1 MKHLSL
7 ILIMLIFGINLFAQK
22 IGGTIENEINEK
34 IPGAIIKIQEN
45 DRQSTSDK
53 NGYFEFKN
61 VKRGDYTIEIS
72 FIGYETLV
80 KKVSVKSKDINISV
94 KLKQSDIIADE
105 VIVTA
110 TRADNK
116 TPIAY
121 TNLNQKDIDKHNN
134 GQDIPYLLDL
144 TPSVVITSDAGAG
157 VGYTGMRI
165 RGTDM
170 TRINVTLD
178 GIPLNDPES
187 HGVWWVDLPDFAS
200 SVNSI
205 QVQRGV
211 GTSSNGA
218 AAFGA
223 NVNLISNKINKE
235 TYAELNQTY
244 GSFNTYK
251 STVKAGTGLI
261 KKHFA
266 FDMRL
271 SKIHSDGYIDRAKS
285 DLQSYYLSGIYVDK
299 KNFFKVKIFSGHE
312 NTYQAWYG
320 VPKDSLITNRTC
332 NPYTYDNEVDDYTQ
346 KHVQFFYTR
355 EFNKNLSL
363 NFALHRTDGNG
374 YYEQYK
380 DDEDFFDY
388 GLQNLIAGNDTIIS
402 TDLIRRK
409 WLDNTFAGAVYSLK
423 YQNKNFNLVF
433 GGSANQYDGDHFGRI
448 IWAKYMSNADIR
460 YEWYRN
466 KGIKKELN
474 NYLKINYIFNSSINI
489 WTDMQVRNI
498 NYNISG
504 THDDL
509 RDISQTHPYNFF
521 NPKAGISYKINQNND
536 AYFSFA
542 LANREPSRS
551 NFKDAAPEEVILPET
566 LYDFE
571 AGYKTTFENVAFDV
585 NFYFM
590 NYKNQ
595 LVLTGEINNVG
606 AYIMS
611 NIPESY
617 RAGVEI
623 SGGVKLTEF
632 ADWKM
637 NATFSQ
643 NKIKNLTVYID
654 NWDTWGQE
662 TETYSETDISFSPN
676 IIAGSELSFK
686 IYKEFNA
693 NLISK
698 YVSRQFIDNTGNK
711 VRSLDPY
718 FVNNLRFSYT
728 FHTKLIKNISF
739 NLFINN
745 VLNTQYESNAWV
757 YTYISENKSN
767 TDFGYFPQAGINFL
781 GGISLKF

>member
-22 IGGTIENEINEK
+22 IGGIIENEINEK
-34 IPGAIIKIQEN
+34 IPSAIIKIQEN

-251 STVKAGTGLI
+251 STVKAGTGVI
-261 KKHFA
+261 KKHF
-266 FDMRL
+266 
-271 SKIHSDGYIDRAKS
+271 
-285 DLQSYYLSGIYVDK
+285 V
-299 KNFFKVKIFSGHE
+299 
-312 NTYQAWYG
+312 
-320 VPKDSLITNRTC
+320 LIKRT
-332 NPYTYDNEVDDYTQ
+332 
-346 KHVQFFYTR
+346 
-355 EFNKNLSL
+355 
-363 NFALHRTDGNG
+363 
-374 YYEQYK
+374 
-380 DDEDFFDY
+380 
-388 GLQNLIAGNDTIIS
+388 
-402 TDLIRRK
+402 
-409 WLDNTFAGAVYSLK
+409 SLK
-423 YQNKNFNLVF
+423 
-433 GGSANQYDGDHFGRI
+433 
-448 IWAKYMSNADIR
+448 
-460 YEWYRN
+460 
-466 KGIKKELN
+466 
-474 NYLKINYIFNSSINI
+474 
-489 WTDMQVRNI
+489 
-498 NYNISG
+498 
-504 THDDL
+504 
-509 RDISQTHPYNFF
+509 
-521 NPKAGISYKINQNND
+521 
-536 AYFSFA
+536 
-542 LANREPSRS
+542 
-551 NFKDAAPEEVILPET
+551 
-566 LYDFE
+566 
-571 AGYKTTFENVAFDV
+571 
-585 NFYFM
+585 
-590 NYKNQ
+590 
-595 LVLTGEINNVG
+595 
-606 AYIMS
+606 
-611 NIPESY
+611 
-617 RAGVEI
+617 
-623 SGGVKLTEF
+623 
-632 ADWKM
+632 
-637 NATFSQ
+637 
-643 NKIKNLTVYID
+643 
-654 NWDTWGQE
+654 
-662 TETYSETDISFSPN
+662 
-676 IIAGSELSFK
+676 
-686 IYKEFNA
+686 
-693 NLISK
+693 
-698 YVSRQFIDNTGNK
+698 
-711 VRSLDPY
+711 
-718 FVNNLRFSYT
+718 
-728 FHTKLIKNISF
+728 
-739 NLFINN
+739 
-745 VLNTQYESNAWV
+745 
-757 YTYISENKSN
+757 
-767 TDFGYFPQAGINFL
+767 
-781 GGISLKF
+781 